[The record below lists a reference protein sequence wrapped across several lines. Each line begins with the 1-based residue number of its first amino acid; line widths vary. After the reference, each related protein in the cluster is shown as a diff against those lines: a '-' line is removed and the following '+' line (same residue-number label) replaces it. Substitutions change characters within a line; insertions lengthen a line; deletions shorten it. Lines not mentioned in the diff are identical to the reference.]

1 MKKIILLVAS
11 VLLYGNLANASA
23 INYADKKNKI
33 DFSQND
39 PIEFTERGIAFYV
52 FPNGEFDF
60 NTTPT
65 VNSEDYYRRSAN
77 SANETS
83 EGRRKFVP
91 ENNGVR
97 IEHDAMGRVRRIGN
111 VFINYDFQNRIKRIG
126 TVYMSY
132 NRFALEQIGGLKIIY
147 NRKGQIINMYGSVNG
162 CEANYYSPYSYQY
175 DSYFNTPSNNS
186 QYYYRKAKTDA
197 DDK

>member
-1 MKKIILLVAS
+1 MKKITLLVAS

-23 INYADKKNKI
+23 IVNHSDGKNKI
-33 DFSQND
+33 DFNQNE
-39 PIEFTERGIAFYV
+39 PIEFIERGIAFYV

-65 VNSEDYYRRSAN
+65 VNNDVYYRRTTTA
-77 SANETS
+77 TS
-83 EGRRKFVP
+83 EGRRNFIP

-97 IEHDAMGRVRRIGN
+97 IEHDALGRVRRIGN

-132 NRFALEQIGGLKIIY
+132 NRFALDQIGGLKIIY
-147 NRKGQIINMYGSVNG
+147 NRRGQIINMHGSVKG
-162 CEANYYSPYSYQY
+162 FEANYCNTNSYEY
-175 DSYFNTPSNNS
+175 NYNNAPSNTN
-186 QYYYRKAKTDA
+186 QYYYRKAKSEN
-197 DDK
+197 KEK

>member
-1 MKKIILLVAS
+1 MKKITLLVAS

-23 INYADKKNKI
+23 IMNHSNGKNKI
-33 DFSQND
+33 DFSQNE

-65 VNSEDYYRRSAN
+65 VNSDVYYRRTTN
-77 SANETS
+77 STS
-83 EGRRKFVP
+83 EGRRNFAP

-97 IEHDAMGRVRRIGN
+97 IEHDALGRVRRIGN

-132 NRFALEQIGGLKIIY
+132 NRFALDQIGGLKIIY
-147 NRKGQIINMYGSVNG
+147 NRRGQIINMYGSVKG
-162 CEANYYSPYSYQY
+162 FEANYCNTNSYEY
-175 DSYFNTPSNNS
+175 NSNYNNIPSNTS
-186 QYYYRKAKTDA
+186 QYYYRKAKSETEE
-197 DDK
+197 K

>member
-1 MKKIILLVAS
+1 MKKITLLVAS

-23 INYADKKNKI
+23 IMNHSNGKNKI
-33 DFSQND
+33 DFSQNE

-65 VNSEDYYRRSAN
+65 VNSDVYYRRTTN
-77 SANETS
+77 STS
-83 EGRRKFVP
+83 EGRRNFAP

-97 IEHDAMGRVRRIGN
+97 IEHDALGRVRRIGN

-132 NRFALEQIGGLKIIY
+132 NRFALDQIGGLKIIY
-147 NRKGQIINMYGSVNG
+147 NRRGQIINMHGSVKG
-162 CEANYYSPYSYQY
+162 FEANYCNTNSYEY
-175 DSYFNTPSNNS
+175 NYNNAPSNTN
-186 QYYYRKAKTDA
+186 QYYYRKAKSETEE
-197 DDK
+197 K

>member
-1 MKKIILLVAS
+1 MKKITLLVAS

-23 INYADKKNKI
+23 IMNHSDGKNKI
-33 DFSQND
+33 DFNQNE

-65 VNSEDYYRRSAN
+65 FNSEVYYRRSAK
-77 SANETS
+77 ANP
-83 EGRRKFVP
+83 EGRRNFIP

-97 IEHDAMGRVRRIGN
+97 IEHDALGRVRRIGN

-132 NRFALEQIGGLKIIY
+132 NRFALDQIGGLKIIY
-147 NRKGQIINMYGSVNG
+147 NRRGQIINMYGSVKG
-162 CEANYYSPYSYQY
+162 FEANYCNTNSYEY
-175 DSYFNTPSNNS
+175 NSNYNNIPSNTS
-186 QYYYRKAKTDA
+186 QYYYRKAKSETEE
-197 DDK
+197 K

>member
-1 MKKIILLVAS
+1 MKKITLLVAS

-23 INYADKKNKI
+23 IVNLSDGKNKI
-33 DFSQND
+33 DFNQNE

-65 VNSEDYYRRSAN
+65 FNSEVYYRRSAK
-77 SANETS
+77 ANP
-83 EGRRKFVP
+83 EGRRNFIP

-97 IEHDAMGRVRRIGN
+97 IEHDALGRVRRIGN

-132 NRFALEQIGGLKIIY
+132 NRFALDQIGGLKIIY
-147 NRKGQIINMYGSVNG
+147 NRRGQIINMHGSVKG
-162 CEANYYSPYSYQY
+162 FEANYCNTNSYEY
-175 DSYFNTPSNNS
+175 NYNNAPSNTN
-186 QYYYRKAKTDA
+186 QYYYRKAKSETEE
-197 DDK
+197 K

>member
-1 MKKIILLVAS
+1 MKKITLLVAS

-23 INYADKKNKI
+23 IVNHSDGKNKI
-33 DFSQND
+33 DFNQNE
-39 PIEFTERGIAFYV
+39 PIEFIERGIAFYV

-65 VNSEDYYRRSAN
+65 VNNDVYYRRTTTA
-77 SANETS
+77 TS
-83 EGRRKFVP
+83 EGRRNFIP

-97 IEHDAMGRVRRIGN
+97 IEHDALGRVRRIGN

-132 NRFALEQIGGLKIIY
+132 NRFALDQIGGLKIIY
-147 NRKGQIINMYGSVNG
+147 NRRGQIINMHGSVKG
-162 CEANYYSPYSYQY
+162 FEANYCNTNSYEY
-175 DSYFNTPSNNS
+175 NYNNAPSNTN
-186 QYYYRKAKTDA
+186 QYYYRKAKSETEE
-197 DDK
+197 K

>member
-1 MKKIILLVAS
+1 MKKITLLVAS

-23 INYADKKNKI
+23 IVNLSDGKNKI
-33 DFSQND
+33 DFNQNE

-65 VNSEDYYRRSAN
+65 FNSEVYYRRSAK
-77 SANETS
+77 ANP
-83 EGRRKFVP
+83 EGRRNFIP

-97 IEHDAMGRVRRIGN
+97 IEHDALGRVRRIGN

-132 NRFALEQIGGLKIIY
+132 NRFALDQIGGLKIIY
-147 NRKGQIINMYGSVNG
+147 NRRGQIINMYGSVKG
-162 CEANYYSPYSYQY
+162 FEANYCNTNSYEY
-175 DSYFNTPSNNS
+175 NSNYNNIPSNTS
-186 QYYYRKAKTDA
+186 QYYYRKAKSETEEE
-197 DDK
+197 

>member
-1 MKKIILLVAS
+1 MKKITLLVAS

-23 INYADKKNKI
+23 IMNHSDGKNKI
-33 DFSQND
+33 DFNQNE
-39 PIEFTERGIAFYV
+39 PIEFIERGIAFYV

-65 VNSEDYYRRSAN
+65 VNNDVYYRRSAN
-77 SANETS
+77 ATP
-83 EGRRKFVP
+83 EGRRNFVP

-97 IEHDAMGRVRRIGN
+97 IEHDALGRVRRIGN

-132 NRFALEQIGGLKIIY
+132 NRFALDQIGGLKIIY
-147 NRKGQIINMYGSVNG
+147 NRRGQIINMHGSVKG
-162 CEANYYSPYSYQY
+162 FEANYCNTNSYEY
-175 DSYFNTPSNNS
+175 NYNNAPSNTN
-186 QYYYRKAKTDA
+186 QYYYRKAKSETEE
-197 DDK
+197 K

>member
-1 MKKIILLVAS
+1 MKKITLLVAS

-23 INYADKKNKI
+23 IMNHSDGKNKI
-33 DFSQND
+33 DFNQNE
-39 PIEFTERGIAFYV
+39 PIEFIERGIAFYV

-65 VNSEDYYRRSAN
+65 VNNDVYYRRSAN
-77 SANETS
+77 ATP
-83 EGRRKFVP
+83 EGRRNFIP

-97 IEHDAMGRVRRIGN
+97 IEHDALGRVRRIGN

-132 NRFALEQIGGLKIIY
+132 NRFALDQIGGLKIIY
-147 NRKGQIINMYGSVNG
+147 NRRGQIINMYGSVKG
-162 CEANYYSPYSYQY
+162 FEANYCNTNSYEY
-175 DSYFNTPSNNS
+175 NYNNAPSNTN
-186 QYYYRKAKTDA
+186 QYYYRKAKSETEE
-197 DDK
+197 K

>member
-1 MKKIILLVAS
+1 MKKITLLVAS

-23 INYADKKNKI
+23 IMNHSDGKNKI
-33 DFSQND
+33 DFSQNE

-60 NTTPT
+60 NTP
-65 VNSEDYYRRSAN
+65 
-77 SANETS
+77 
-83 EGRRKFVP
+83 EGRRNFVP

-97 IEHDAMGRVRRIGN
+97 IEHDALGRVRRIGN

-132 NRFALEQIGGLKIIY
+132 NRFALDQIGGLKIIY
-147 NRKGQIINMYGSVNG
+147 NRRGQIINMHGSVKG
-162 CEANYYSPYSYQY
+162 FEANYCNTNSYEY
-175 DSYFNTPSNNS
+175 NYNNAPSNTN
-186 QYYYRKAKTDA
+186 QYYYRKAKSETEE
-197 DDK
+197 K

>member
-1 MKKIILLVAS
+1 MKKITLLVAS

-23 INYADKKNKI
+23 IVNLSDGKNKI
-33 DFSQND
+33 DFNQNE

-65 VNSEDYYRRSAN
+65 FNSEVYYRRTTTA
-77 SANETS
+77 TS
-83 EGRRKFVP
+83 EGRRNFIP

-97 IEHDAMGRVRRIGN
+97 IEHDALGRVRRIGN

-132 NRFALEQIGGLKIIY
+132 NRFALDQIGGLKIIY
-147 NRKGQIINMYGSVNG
+147 NRRGQIINMYGSVKG
-162 CEANYYSPYSYQY
+162 FEANYCNTNSYEY
-175 DSYFNTPSNNS
+175 NSNYNNIPSNTS
-186 QYYYRKAKTDA
+186 QYYYRKAKSETEEE
-197 DDK
+197 

>member
-1 MKKIILLVAS
+1 MKKITLLVAS

-23 INYADKKNKI
+23 IMNHSDGKNKI
-33 DFSQND
+33 DFNQNE
-39 PIEFTERGIAFYV
+39 PIEFIERGIAFYV

-65 VNSEDYYRRSAN
+65 VNNDVYYRRSAN
-77 SANETS
+77 ATP
-83 EGRRKFVP
+83 EGRRNFVP

-97 IEHDAMGRVRRIGN
+97 IEHDALGRVRRIGN

-132 NRFALEQIGGLKIIY
+132 NRFALDQIGGLKIIY
-147 NRKGQIINMYGSVNG
+147 NRRGQIINMHGSVKG
-162 CEANYYSPYSYQY
+162 FEANYCNTNSYEY
-175 DSYFNTPSNNS
+175 NNYNNAPSNTN
-186 QYYYRKAKTDA
+186 QYYYRKAKSETEE
-197 DDK
+197 K

>member
-1 MKKIILLVAS
+1 MKKITLLVAS
-11 VLLYGNLANASA
+11 VILYGNLANASA
-23 INYADKKNKI
+23 IMNHSNGKNKI
-33 DFSQND
+33 DFSQNE

-65 VNSEDYYRRSAN
+65 VNSDVYYRRTTN
-77 SANETS
+77 STS
-83 EGRRKFVP
+83 EGRRNFAP

-97 IEHDAMGRVRRIGN
+97 IEHDALGRVRRIGN

-132 NRFALEQIGGLKIIY
+132 NRFALDQIGGLKIIY
-147 NRKGQIINMYGSVNG
+147 NRRGQIINMYGSVKG
-162 CEANYYSPYSYQY
+162 FEANYCNTNSYEY
-175 DSYFNTPSNNS
+175 NSNYNNIPSNTS
-186 QYYYRKAKTDA
+186 QYYYRKAKSETEEE
-197 DDK
+197 

>member
-1 MKKIILLVAS
+1 MKKITLLVAS

-23 INYADKKNKI
+23 IVNHSDGKNKI
-33 DFSQND
+33 DFNQNE

-65 VNSEDYYRRSAN
+65 FNSEVYYRRTTTA
-77 SANETS
+77 TS
-83 EGRRKFVP
+83 EGRRNFIP

-97 IEHDAMGRVRRIGN
+97 IEHDALGRVRRIGN

-132 NRFALEQIGGLKIIY
+132 NRFALDQIGGLKIIY
-147 NRKGQIINMYGSVNG
+147 NRRGQIINMHGSVKG
-162 CEANYYSPYSYQY
+162 FEANYCNTNSYEY
-175 DSYFNTPSNNS
+175 NYNNAPSNTN
-186 QYYYRKAKTDA
+186 QYYYRKAKSETEE
-197 DDK
+197 K

>member
-1 MKKIILLVAS
+1 MKKITLLVAS

-23 INYADKKNKI
+23 IMNHSDGKNKI
-33 DFSQND
+33 DFSQNE

-65 VNSEDYYRRSAN
+65 VNNDVYYRRTTTA
-77 SANETS
+77 TS
-83 EGRRKFVP
+83 EGRRNFIP

-97 IEHDAMGRVRRIGN
+97 IEHDALGRVRRIGN

-132 NRFALEQIGGLKIIY
+132 NRFALDQIGGLKIIY
-147 NRKGQIINMYGSVNG
+147 NRRGQIINMHGSVKG
-162 CEANYYSPYSYQY
+162 FEANYCNTNSYEY
-175 DSYFNTPSNNS
+175 NYNNAPSNTN
-186 QYYYRKAKTDA
+186 QYYYRKAKSETEE
-197 DDK
+197 K

>member
-1 MKKIILLVAS
+1 MKKITLLVAS

-23 INYADKKNKI
+23 IMNHSDGKNKI
-33 DFSQND
+33 DFNQNE

-65 VNSEDYYRRSAN
+65 VNSDVYYRRSAN
-77 SANETS
+77 APP
-83 EGRRKFVP
+83 EGRRNFIP

-97 IEHDAMGRVRRIGN
+97 IEHDALGRVRRIGN

-132 NRFALEQIGGLKIIY
+132 NRFALDQIGGLKIIY
-147 NRKGQIINMYGSVNG
+147 NRRGQIINMYGSVKG
-162 CEANYYSPYSYQY
+162 FEANYCNTNSYEY
-175 DSYFNTPSNNS
+175 NSNYNNIPSNTS
-186 QYYYRKAKTDA
+186 QYYYRKAKSETEEE
-197 DDK
+197 

>member
-1 MKKIILLVAS
+1 MKKITLLVAS

-23 INYADKKNKI
+23 IMNHSNGKNKI
-33 DFSQND
+33 DFSQNE

-65 VNSEDYYRRSAN
+65 VNNDVYYRRTTTA
-77 SANETS
+77 TS
-83 EGRRKFVP
+83 EGRRNFIP

-97 IEHDAMGRVRRIGN
+97 IEHDALGRVRRIGN

-132 NRFALEQIGGLKIIY
+132 NRFALDQIGGLKIIY
-147 NRKGQIINMYGSVNG
+147 NRRGQIINMYGSVKG
-162 CEANYYSPYSYQY
+162 FEANYCNINSYEY
-175 DSYFNTPSNNS
+175 NSNYNNIPSNTS
-186 QYYYRKAKTDA
+186 QYYYRKAKSETEE
-197 DDK
+197 K

>member
-1 MKKIILLVAS
+1 MKKITLLVAS

-23 INYADKKNKI
+23 IMNHSDGKNKI
-33 DFSQND
+33 DFSQNE
-39 PIEFTERGIAFYV
+39 PIEFIERGIAFYV

-65 VNSEDYYRRSAN
+65 VNNDVYYRRSAN
-77 SANETS
+77 ATP
-83 EGRRKFVP
+83 EGRRNFVP

-97 IEHDAMGRVRRIGN
+97 IEHDALGRVRRIGN

-132 NRFALEQIGGLKIIY
+132 NRFALDQIGGLKIIY
-147 NRKGQIINMYGSVNG
+147 NRRGQIINMYGSVKG
-162 CEANYYSPYSYQY
+162 FEANYCNTNSYEY
-175 DSYFNTPSNNS
+175 NSNYNNIPSNTS
-186 QYYYRKAKTDA
+186 QYYYRKAKSETEEE
-197 DDK
+197 

>member
-1 MKKIILLVAS
+1 MKKITLLVAS

-23 INYADKKNKI
+23 IVNLSDGKNKI
-33 DFSQND
+33 DFNQNE

-65 VNSEDYYRRSAN
+65 VNSDVYYRRSAK
-77 SANETS
+77 ANP
-83 EGRRKFVP
+83 EGRRNFIP

-97 IEHDAMGRVRRIGN
+97 IEHDALGRVRRIGN

-132 NRFALEQIGGLKIIY
+132 NRFALDQIGGLKIIY
-147 NRKGQIINMYGSVNG
+147 NRRGQIINMYGSVKG
-162 CEANYYSPYSYQY
+162 FEANYCNTNSYEY
-175 DSYFNTPSNNS
+175 NSNYNNIPSNTS
-186 QYYYRKAKTDA
+186 QYYYRKAKSETEE
-197 DDK
+197 K

>member
-1 MKKIILLVAS
+1 MKKITLLVAS

-23 INYADKKNKI
+23 IMNHSNGKNKI
-33 DFSQND
+33 DFSQNE

-65 VNSEDYYRRSAN
+65 VNSDVYYRRTTN
-77 SANETS
+77 STS
-83 EGRRKFVP
+83 EGRRNFAP

-97 IEHDAMGRVRRIGN
+97 IEHDALGRVRRIGN

-132 NRFALEQIGGLKIIY
+132 NRFALDQIGGLKIIY
-147 NRKGQIINMYGSVNG
+147 NRRGQIINMYGSVKG
-162 CEANYYSPYSYQY
+162 FEANYCNTNSYEY
-175 DSYFNTPSNNS
+175 NSNYNNIPSNTS
-186 QYYYRKAKTDA
+186 QYYYRKAKSETEEE
-197 DDK
+197 

>member
-1 MKKIILLVAS
+1 MKKITLLVAS

-23 INYADKKNKI
+23 IMNHSNGKNKI
-33 DFSQND
+33 DFSQNE

-65 VNSEDYYRRSAN
+65 VNNDVYYRRSAN
-77 SANETS
+77 ATP
-83 EGRRKFVP
+83 EGRRNFVP

-97 IEHDAMGRVRRIGN
+97 IEHDALGRVRRIGN

-132 NRFALEQIGGLKIIY
+132 NRFALDQIGGLKIIY
-147 NRKGQIINMYGSVNG
+147 NRRGQIINMHGSVKG
-162 CEANYYSPYSYQY
+162 FEANYCNTNSYEY
-175 DSYFNTPSNNS
+175 NYNNAPSNTN
-186 QYYYRKAKTDA
+186 QYYYRKAKS
-197 DDK
+197 

>member
-1 MKKIILLVAS
+1 MKKITLLVAS

-23 INYADKKNKI
+23 IMNHSNGKNKI
-33 DFSQND
+33 DFSQNE

-65 VNSEDYYRRSAN
+65 VNSDVYYRRTTN
-77 SANETS
+77 STS
-83 EGRRKFVP
+83 EGRRNFVP

-97 IEHDAMGRVRRIGN
+97 IEHDALGRVRRIGN
-111 VFINYDFQNRIKRIG
+111 VFVNYDFQNRIKRIG

-132 NRFALEQIGGLKIIY
+132 NRFALDQVGGLKIIY
-147 NRKGQIINMYGSVNG
+147 NRRGQIINMYGSVKG
-162 CEANYYSPYSYQY
+162 FEANYCNTNSYEY
-175 DSYFNTPSNNS
+175 NSNYNNTPSNTS
-186 QYYYRKAKTDA
+186 QYYYRKAKSETEE
-197 DDK
+197 K

>member
-1 MKKIILLVAS
+1 MKKITLLVAS

-23 INYADKKNKI
+23 IMNHSDGKNKI
-33 DFSQND
+33 DFNQNE
-39 PIEFTERGIAFYV
+39 PIEFIERGIAFYV

-65 VNSEDYYRRSAN
+65 VNNDVYYRRSAN
-77 SANETS
+77 ATS
-83 EGRRKFVP
+83 EGRRNFVP

-97 IEHDAMGRVRRIGN
+97 IEHDALGRVRRIGN

-132 NRFALEQIGGLKIIY
+132 NRFALDQIGGLKIIY
-147 NRKGQIINMYGSVNG
+147 NRRGQIINMHGSVKG
-162 CEANYYSPYSYQY
+162 FEANYCNTNSYEY
-175 DSYFNTPSNNS
+175 NYNNIPSNTS
-186 QYYYRKAKTDA
+186 QYYYRKAKSETEE
-197 DDK
+197 K